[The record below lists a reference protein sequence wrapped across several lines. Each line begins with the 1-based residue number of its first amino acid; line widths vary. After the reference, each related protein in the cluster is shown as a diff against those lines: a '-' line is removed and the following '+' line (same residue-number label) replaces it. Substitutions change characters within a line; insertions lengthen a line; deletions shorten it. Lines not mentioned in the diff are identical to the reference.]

1 MAVENPMITQTVR
14 VLVWESSVFAAEWSN
29 SAQRESFLILNA
41 GEKKQTLLSVVVVTT
56 QLLAAAICK
65 NVFFQFVLALFF
77 SLMKNINH
85 ILFK

>member
-1 MAVENPMITQTVR
+1 MAVENPLITQTVR

-41 GEKKQTLLSVVVVTT
+41 GEKKQTLLSVVVTT

>member
-1 MAVENPMITQTVR
+1 MAVENPLITQTVR

-56 QLLAAAICK
+56 QLLCK